1 MQFPEKY
8 EIPEEK
14 NPENNEYKIGGPSMY
29 VVGSGLG
36 FRDTPLSLFKRGSKF
51 RLYGESIL
59 KKYDYDPNKYTL
71 IYHIEPEWLHYFTLS
86 KR

>member
-1 MQFPEKY
+1 
-8 EIPEEK
+8 
-14 NPENNEYKIGGPSMY
+14 MY

-36 FRDTPLSLFKRGSKF
+36 YRDTPLSLFKRGSDF

-59 KKYDYDPNKYTL
+59 KQYDYDINEYTL
-71 IYHIEPEWLHYFTLS
+71 IYHMELEWLHYFTLS